1 MGRHRSGIGQTATR
15 SDRITARKKH
25 RMADAKSVG
34 ASGGKVRPAV
44 STTSKHA
51 FSLISPTQNN
61 APAFQG
67 RTASSA
73 MRWSATAIFGRQA
86 FQLIF
91 GITLARILGP
101 HTYGIVGEATI
112 YVTLSTLMLDQ
123 GLSSALIQRKE
134 LSPKAP
140 GAAVT
145 LNLITGAVLTVVTWF
160 TAPEMAAFFHTPKL
174 AGLLRLLGLGL
185 TLKSLAVTPRA
196 MLSRNLKFKTLA
208 VADFT
213 GALFGA
219 VCGVTAALLG
229 ASYHALVFQIVTSDA
244 VIATVLLSA
253 ARGLRPNLNGREL
266 ATLLPFGL
274 RIFATNGIAYFSR
287 NIDNVLVGRYLG
299 TSELAYYSMAYRVL
313 VIPVQLLGQTVNRV
327 LFPVFSR
334 IASDRERVARTLLA
348 STELLA
354 TVAIPVMTL
363 VACSAPQFVLLGL
376 GRQWM
381 PTAPLISVLA
391 LAGARETIFYITPAL
406 MMAMNKAK
414 LLVRFEIVST
424 GVQVAGIVIGL
435 QVSVFGV
442 AVGYAIAGVAL
453 TPLLMLIQRRLTG
466 VTLGRQ
472 LGAIWPALHATAWGA
487 ASYLL
492 ISLTNLNAG
501 IVLVLGTAAFATLFT
516 GVLWVFHRPTAVRSL
531 GRLLSVGPVARV
543 RGTRS
548 NASPREVMVV
558 R

>member
-1 MGRHRSGIGQTATR
+1 MGRHRSGIDRTATR
-15 SDRITARKKH
+15 SDRIVARKQ
-25 RMADAKSVG
+25 RRVAETTSIRNSDAKI
-34 ASGGKVRPAV
+34 R
-44 STTSKHA
+44 TTAAAPSKHA
-51 FSLISPTQNN
+51 FNLTSPAPGST
-61 APAFQG
+61 PAFQG

-145 LNLITGAVLTVVTWF
+145 LNLITGAVLAVATWF
-160 TAPEMAAFFHTPKL
+160 TAPEMAAFFHTPRL
-174 AGLLRLLGLGL
+174 VSVLRLLGLGL

-196 MLSRNLKFKTLA
+196 MLSRNLKFKTIA

-213 GALFGA
+213 GALLGA
-219 VCGVTAALLG
+219 ACGITAALLG
-229 ASYHALVFQIVTSDA
+229 ASYHALVYQIVTSDA
-244 VIATVLLSA
+244 VIAIVLLSA

-287 NIDNVLVGRYLG
+287 NIDNILVGRYLG

-334 IASDRERVARTLLA
+334 IANDRERVARTLLA

-354 TVAIPVMTL
+354 TVAIPAMTL

-376 GRQWM
+376 GRQWT
-381 PTAPLISVLA
+381 PTAPLITVLA
-391 LAGARETIFYITPAL
+391 LAGARETIFYITPSL

-414 LLVRFEIVST
+414 QLVRFEIVST

-442 AVGYAIAGVAL
+442 AAGYAIAGVAL
-453 TPLLMLIQRRLTG
+453 TPLMMVIQRRLTG

-472 LGAIWPALHATAWGA
+472 LGAIWPALHATAWA
-487 ASYLL
+487 AAAYLL
-492 ISLTNLNAG
+492 ISLTDLNAG
-501 IVLVLGTAAFATLFT
+501 AVLVLGTIAFAAIFA
-516 GVLWVFHRPTAVRSL
+516 GVMWVFHRPTALRSL
-531 GRLLSVGPVARV
+531 RRLLSVGPVARV
-543 RGTRS
+543 RGSRS
-548 NASPREVMVV
+548 NVPSREAVV
-558 R
+558 TR